1 MGKEI
6 FVGQYYYD
14 IVLTNGIT
22 LYCYDNLASPSE
34 KDALKLIVNNTYN
47 QPIIVS
53 LLTYLNTINDEKI
66 HEKTRYI
73 CDKMKN
79 LDIDKYSIYVDYNEF
94 IYNNLQT
101 ILQILLYFWQVNII
115 VIKEVNEIK

>member
-1 MGKEI
+1 
-6 FVGQYYYD
+6 
-14 IVLTNGIT
+14 
-22 LYCYDNLASPSE
+22 
-34 KDALKLIVNNTYN
+34 
-47 QPIIVS
+47 
-53 LLTYLNTINDEKI
+53 
-66 HEKTRYI
+66 
-73 CDKMKN
+73 MKN